1 MAESQFLQASFTSGE
16 LSPLLKGR
24 TDLNQYYAGVQTG
37 DNVVIVPQGGLKRR
51 PGTEHIDLAL
61 RQIGPY
67 VTGTFTATM
76 PNGGTAV
83 PSGTATNNI
92 NDFDPSTSAV
102 TTTNMGTTSP
112 YVIAHYDFSSL
123 SFPNVRFIDVNDI
136 KLTVDRDEQAL
147 IRVQVSADNTTW
159 ITRHTIIVTPT
170 AQSIRVKIADV
181 FENMYIRIAR
191 EGDTV
196 DITNQKISLTDFN
209 VMFETSAV
217 SDVKTFDFS
226 IESDRHYLC
235 VATGGADTT
244 PSYGNMAFYRIPHAG
259 STDTV
264 LVGNVPLPYKS
275 TEIATLRDAQTE
287 NVMLVFHE
295 EHPSKRI
302 INSGHTVVS
311 GNDSIFQIDNIP
323 FLNIP
328 QFDYDDA
335 LSPTPVDEIQDLEL
349 DHGSGHN
356 WEIGDTFQIDVEGV
370 LSKNITFAGDGNAD
384 QISSTVHNIRRNLQE
399 MPVFGETGV
408 AVVRTGIRT
417 YRITISGES
426 TKAFELFSGFPTT
439 GGQDNTTLFTKVQT
453 GSPRKEDV
461 WSATRGYVRMGT
473 FHDGRLWLGGTRSKI
488 QSVFASK
495 AGIFFDYYFQ
505 EGDDDEGIF
514 ITLTN
519 RIQTEIVD
527 INSDRGL
534 QVFTT
539 GGEFLIKG
547 NTPSTVTSVAQ
558 TQHGALYL
566 EAKSLD
572 GATLFVDQ
580 NGQTL
585 RQFVYSFNED
595 AYTSNDISVLS
606 SQLIDTPKDVAVL
619 SGTTSE
625 DSNWVFIINQDG
637 NGAVLNTVRAQ
648 DINGF
653 TRWTNA
659 NSGYF
664 DTNGNP
670 NKLKLISA
678 STVKNELYM
687 VNAFT
692 YPQTGQPDLEVY
704 SIERWSFDHLLD
716 SSSKVSVAAPSPP
729 ATTIVQLPDI
739 HLRYAEV
746 SVICNGTNLA
756 KRTVTGTGT
765 ITLTAEEV
773 STGGTLNLEVGLT
786 FTPKIVPMPL
796 NTSSQAGANNVMR
809 EKRINRMNLRMY
821 ESAGVYI
828 DGNPVPVRNFGQ
840 AVDSPL
846 GTPFEVRTGIIQ
858 DNNGGKGWGI
868 DVVPE
873 ITVPDAAPFHLQ
885 AIEYEV
891 ESS

>member
-24 TDLNQYYAGVQTG
+24 TDLNQYYAGLQTAE
-37 DNVVIVPQGGLKRR
+37 NVVIVPQGGVKRR
-51 PGTEHIDLAL
+51 PGTEHIDEPVAQL
-61 RQIGPY
+61 GPY

-76 PNGGTAV
+76 PNGGTPA
-83 PSGTATNNI
+83 NI
-92 NDFDPSTSAV
+92 NDFDLATV
-102 TTTNMGTTSP
+102 GLTTTNIGTSGTGATE
-112 YVIAHYDFSSL
+112 YVVAHYDMSSTT
-123 SFPNVRFIDVNDI
+123 NGIRFIDVQDI
-136 KLTVDRDEQAL
+136 KLTVDNTDTAYL
-147 IRVQVSADNTTW
+147 RVQTSSNNTDW
-159 ITRHTIIVTPT
+159 ATRGTIQINSGYQSFRIKVTDTFSTPYVRLVRQGDLGDLG
-170 AQSIRVKIADV
+170 AQ
-181 FENMYIRIAR
+181 RIELA
-191 EGDTV
+191 E
-196 DITNQKISLTDFN
+196 FN
-209 VMFETSAV
+209 VLFETTAT

-226 IESDRHYLC
+226 IQSDRHYLC

-275 TEIATLRDAQTE
+275 SEIATLRDAQTE
-287 NVMLVFHE
+287 NVMLLFHE

-302 INSGHTVVS
+302 INSGHTIVS

-323 FLNIP
+323 FLNVP

-335 LSPTPVDEIQDLEL
+335 LSPIPVDEIQDLEL

-370 LSKNITFAGDGNAD
+370 LSKNITFAGDSNAD
-384 QISSTVHNIRRNLQE
+384 QQSSTVHNIQRNLQE

-408 AVVRTGIRT
+408 DVVRTGVRT

-473 FHDGRLWLGGTRSKI
+473 FHDGRLWLGGTKSKI

-514 ITLTN
+514 ITLTS

-539 GGEFLIKG
+539 GGEFLVKG
-547 NTPSTVTSVAQ
+547 NTPSTITSEAQ
-558 TQHGALYL
+558 TQHGSAYL

-572 GATLFVDQ
+572 GATLFIDQ

-585 RQFVYSFNED
+585 RQFLYSFNED

-606 SQLIDTPKDVAVL
+606 SQLINQPKDVAVL

-664 DTNGNP
+664 ISGGAVP
-670 NKLKLISA
+670 LQLVSA
-678 STVKNELYM
+678 STVKNELYL
-687 VNAFT
+687 VNKFAGGTSFR
-692 YPQTGQPDLEVY
+692 Y
-704 SIERWSFDHLLD
+704 SLERWSFDHLLD
-716 SSSKVSVAAPSPP
+716 SSVKIDNVS
-729 ATTIVQLPDI
+729 TTTVQLPDD
-739 HLRYAEV
+739 HLRLAEV
-746 SVICNGTNLA
+746 SVIGNGNNLD
-756 KRTVTGTGT
+756 KRTVSATGQ
-765 ITLTAEEV
+765 ITLTAEEL
-773 STGGTLNLEVGLT
+773 SGGNLDLEVGLN
-786 FTPKIVPMPL
+786 FVPKIVPMPL

-873 ITVPDAAPFHLQ
+873 ITVPDPAPIHLQ

>member
-24 TDLNQYYAGVQTG
+24 TDLNQYYAGLQTAE
-37 DNVVIVPQGGLKRR
+37 NVVIVPQGGVKRR
-51 PGTEHIDLAL
+51 PGTEHIDEPVAQL
-61 RQIGPY
+61 GPY

-76 PNGGTAV
+76 PNGGTPA
-83 PSGTATNNI
+83 NI
-92 NDFDPSTSAV
+92 NDFDPATV
-102 TTTNMGTTSP
+102 GLTTTNMGTTSP

-123 SFPNVRFIDVNDI
+123 SSPNVRFIDVNDI

-159 ITRHTIIVTPT
+159 LTRHTIIVTPT

-196 DITNQKISLTDFN
+196 DITNQKVSLSEFN
-209 VMFETSAV
+209 VLFETTAT

-226 IESDRHYLC
+226 IQSDRHYLC

-275 TEIATLRDAQTE
+275 SEIATLRDAQTE
-287 NVMLVFHE
+287 NVMLLFHE

-302 INSGHTVVS
+302 INSGHTIVS

-323 FLNIP
+323 FLNVP

-335 LSPTPVDEIQDLEL
+335 LSPIPVDEIQDLEL

-370 LSKNITFAGDGNAD
+370 LSKNITFAGDSNAD
-384 QISSTVHNIRRNLQE
+384 QQSSTVFNIQRNLQE

-473 FHDGRLWLGGTRSKI
+473 FHDGRLWLGGTKSKI

-514 ITLTN
+514 ITLTS

-539 GGEFLIKG
+539 GGEFLVKG
-547 NTPSTVTSVAQ
+547 NTPSTVTNEAQ
-558 TQHGALYL
+558 TQHGSAYL

-572 GATLFVDQ
+572 GATLFIDQ

-585 RQFVYSFNED
+585 RQFLYSFNED

-606 SQLIDTPKDVAVL
+606 SQLINQPKDVAVL

-664 DTNGNP
+664 ISGDAVP
-670 NKLKLISA
+670 LRLVSA
-678 STVKNELYM
+678 STVKNELYL
-687 VNAFT
+687 VNKFAGGTSFR
-692 YPQTGQPDLEVY
+692 Y
-704 SIERWSFDHLLD
+704 SLERWSFDHLLD
-716 SSSKVSVAAPSPP
+716 SSVKIDNVS
-729 ATTIVQLPDI
+729 TTTVQLPDD
-739 HLRYAEV
+739 HLRLAEV
-746 SVICNGTNLA
+746 SVIGNGNNLD
-756 KRTVTGTGT
+756 KRTVSATGQ
-765 ITLTAEEV
+765 ITLTAEEL
-773 STGGTLNLEVGLT
+773 SGGNLDLEVGLN
-786 FTPKIVPMPL
+786 FVPKIVPMPL

-873 ITVPDAAPFHLQ
+873 ITVPDPAPIHLQ

>member
-24 TDLNQYYAGVQTG
+24 TDLNQYYAGLQTAE
-37 DNVVIVPQGGLKRR
+37 NVVIVPQGGVKRR
-51 PGTEHIDLAL
+51 PGTEHIDEPVAQL
-61 RQIGPY
+61 GPY

-76 PNGGTAV
+76 PNGGTPA
-83 PSGTATNNI
+83 NI
-92 NDFDPSTSAV
+92 NDFNPATV
-102 TTTNMGTTSP
+102 GLTTTNIGTSGTGGTE
-112 YVIAHYDFSSL
+112 YVVAHYNMSTTT
-123 SFPNVRFIDVNDI
+123 NGIRFIDVQDI
-136 KLTVDRDEQAL
+136 KLTVDNTDTAYL
-147 IRVQVSADNTTW
+147 RVQTSSNNTDWATQQ
-159 ITRHTIIVTPT
+159 TIQINAGYQSFRIKVTDT
-170 AQSIRVKIADV
+170 IATPYV
-181 FENMYIRIAR
+181 RLVR
-191 EGDTV
+191 QGDTG
-196 DITNQKISLTDFN
+196 DLGTQRIELAEFN
-209 VMFETSAV
+209 VLFETTAT

-226 IESDRHYLC
+226 IQSDRHYLC

-259 STDTV
+259 STATV

-275 TEIATLRDAQTE
+275 SEIATLRDAQTE
-287 NVMLVFHE
+287 NVMLLFHE

-302 INSGHTVVS
+302 INSGHTIVS

-335 LSPTPVDEIQDLEL
+335 LSPIPVDEIQNLEV

-384 QISSTVHNIRRNLQE
+384 QQSSTVFNIQRNLQE

-408 AVVRTGIRT
+408 NVVRTGVRT

-473 FHDGRLWLGGTRSKI
+473 FHDGRLWLGGTKSKI

-539 GGEFLIKG
+539 GGEFLVKG
-547 NTPSTVTSVAQ
+547 NTPSTITSEAQ
-558 TQHGALYL
+558 TQHGSAYL

-572 GATLFVDQ
+572 GATLFIDQ

-585 RQFVYSFNED
+585 RQFLYSFNED

-606 SQLIDTPKDVAVL
+606 SQLIDQPKDVAVL

-664 DTNGNP
+664 ISGGAVP
-670 NKLKLISA
+670 LQLVSA
-678 STVKNELYM
+678 STVKNELYL
-687 VNAFT
+687 VNKFAGGTSFR
-692 YPQTGQPDLEVY
+692 Y
-704 SIERWSFDHLLD
+704 SLERWSFDHLLD
-716 SSSKVSVAAPSPP
+716 SSVKIDNVS
-729 ATTIVQLPDI
+729 TTTVQLPDD
-739 HLRYAEV
+739 HLRLAEV
-746 SVICNGTNLA
+746 SVIGNGNNLD
-756 KRTVTGTGT
+756 KRTVSATGQ
-765 ITLTAEEV
+765 ITLTAEEL
-773 STGGTLNLEVGLT
+773 SGGNLDLEVGLN
-786 FTPKIVPMPL
+786 FVPKIVPMPL
-796 NTSSQAGANNVMR
+796 NTSSKASANNAMR

-873 ITVPDAAPFHLQ
+873 ITVPDPAPIHLQ

>member
-76 PNGGTAV
+76 PNGGTPA
-83 PSGTATNNI
+83 NI
-92 NDFDPSTSAV
+92 NDFNPATV
-102 TTTNMGTTSP
+102 GLTTTNIGTSGTGATE
-112 YVIAHYDFSSL
+112 YVVAHYNMSTTT
-123 SFPNVRFIDVNDI
+123 NGIRFIDVQDV
-136 KLTVDRDEQAL
+136 KLTVNNTDTAYL
-147 IRVQVSADNTTW
+147 RVQTSSNNTTW
-159 ITRHTIIVTPT
+159 VTQQTIQINSVE
-170 AQSIRVKIADV
+170 QSFRVKVTDVIATPYVRLVRQSDT
-181 FENMYIRIAR
+181 
-191 EGDTV
+191 GDLGA
-196 DITNQKISLTDFN
+196 QRISLSEFN

-384 QISSTVHNIRRNLQE
+384 QQSSTVHNIRRNLQE

-408 AVVRTGIRT
+408 DVVRTGIRT

-488 QSVFASK
+488 QSIFASK

-539 GGEFLIKG
+539 GGEFLVKG
-547 NTPSTVTSVAQ
+547 NTPSTITSVAQ

-796 NTSSQAGANNVMR
+796 NTSSQASANNVMR

>member
-67 VTGTFTATM
+67 VTGAFTATM
-76 PNGGTAV
+76 PNGGTPA
-83 PSGTATNNI
+83 NI
-92 NDFDPSTSAV
+92 NDFNPATV
-102 TTTNMGTTSP
+102 GLTTTNIGTSGTGATE
-112 YVIAHYDFSSL
+112 YVVAHYDMSTTT
-123 SFPNVRFIDVNDI
+123 NGIRFIDVQDV
-136 KLTVDRDEQAL
+136 KLTVNNTDTAYL
-147 IRVQVSADNTTW
+147 RVQTSSNNTDW
-159 ITRHTIIVTPT
+159 ATRQTIQINSIE
-170 AQSIRVKIADV
+170 QSFRVKITDV
-181 FENMYIRIAR
+181 IATPYVR
-191 EGDTV
+191 LVRQSDTGDLGA
-196 DITNQKISLTDFN
+196 QRISLSEFN

-259 STDTV
+259 STNTV

-323 FLNIP
+323 FSNVP
-328 QFDYDDA
+328 QFDYDDTV
-335 LSPTPVDEIQDLEL
+335 SPTPVDDIQVLTF
-349 DHGSGHN
+349 GSHVKT
-356 WEIGDTFQIDVEGV
+356 GDTYQIDVEGV
-370 LSKNITFAGDGNAD
+370 LSKNITFAGDANANE
-384 QISSTVHNIRRNLQE
+384 QSSTRFNLEKNLQE
-399 MPVFGETGV
+399 MPVYGETGV
-408 AVVRTGIRT
+408 SVTRTGVMQYT
-417 YRITISGES
+417 VTVSGES
-426 TKAFELFSGFPTT
+426 TKDFELYTGFPTSGISNANQILT
-439 GGQDNTTLFTKVQT
+439 FTKSQN

-461 WSATRGYVRMGT
+461 WSATRGYPKMGT
-473 FHDGRLWLGGTRSKI
+473 FHGGRLWLGGTKSKQ
-488 QSVFASK
+488 QSLFASK
-495 AGIFFDYYFQ
+495 SGSFFDYFFE

-514 ITLTN
+514 VTLTN
-519 RIQTEIVD
+519 RVQTEIVD

-539 GGEFLIKG
+539 GGEFLVKG
-547 NTPSTVTSVAQ
+547 GTPSTIDIVSQ
-558 TQHGALYL
+558 TQHGSAYL

-585 RQFVYSFNED
+585 RQFVFSFNED

-606 SQLIDTPKDVAVL
+606 SQLINQPKDVAVL

-716 SSSKVSVAAPSPP
+716 SSSKVSVVAPSPP

-773 STGGTLNLEVGLT
+773 STGGTLNLEVGLS

>member
-24 TDLNQYYAGVQTG
+24 TDLNQYYAGLQTA
-37 DNVVIVPQGGLKRR
+37 DNVVIVPQGGVKRR
-51 PGTEHIDLAL
+51 PGTEHIDEPVAQL
-61 RQIGPY
+61 GPY

-76 PNGGTAV
+76 PNGGTPA
-83 PSGTATNNI
+83 NI
-92 NDFDPSTSAV
+92 NDFNPATV
-102 TTTNMGTTSP
+102 GLTTTNIGTSGTGGTE
-112 YVIAHYDFSSL
+112 YIVAHYNMSTTT
-123 SFPNVRFIDVNDI
+123 NGIRFIDVQDI
-136 KLTVDRDEQAL
+136 KLTVDNTDTAYL
-147 IRVQVSADNTTW
+147 RVQTSSNNTDWATQQ
-159 ITRHTIIVTPT
+159 TIQINSGYQSFRIKVTDT
-170 AQSIRVKIADV
+170 IATPYV
-181 FENMYIRIAR
+181 RLVR
-191 EGDTV
+191 QGDTG
-196 DITNQKISLTDFN
+196 DLGTQRIELAEFN
-209 VMFETSAV
+209 VLFETTAT

-226 IESDRHYLC
+226 IQSDRHYLC

-259 STDTV
+259 STATV
-264 LVGNVPLPYKS
+264 LVGNVPLPYRS
-275 TEIATLRDAQTE
+275 SEIATLRDAQTE
-287 NVMLVFHE
+287 NVMLLFHE

-302 INSGHTVVS
+302 INSGHTIVS

-323 FLNIP
+323 FLNVP

-356 WEIGDTFQIDVEGV
+356 WEIGDTFQLDVEGV
-370 LSKNITFAGDGNAD
+370 LSKNITFAGDSNAD
-384 QISSTVHNIRRNLQE
+384 QQSSTVHNIRRNLQE

-408 AVVRTGIRT
+408 DVVRTGTRT

-473 FHDGRLWLGGTRSKI
+473 FHDGRLWLGGTKSKI

-495 AGIFFDYYFQ
+495 SGIFFDYYFQ

-539 GGEFLIKG
+539 GGEFLVKG
-547 NTPSTVTSVAQ
+547 NTPSTVTSEAQ
-558 TQHGALYL
+558 TQHGSAYL

-572 GATLFVDQ
+572 GATLFIDQ

-585 RQFVYSFNED
+585 RQFLYSFNED

-606 SQLIDTPKDVAVL
+606 SQLINQPKDVAVL

-664 DTNGNP
+664 ISQNP
-670 NKLKLISA
+670 VPLQLVSA
-678 STVKNELYM
+678 STVKNELYL
-687 VNAFT
+687 VNKFAGGTSFR
-692 YPQTGQPDLEVY
+692 Y
-704 SIERWSFDHLLD
+704 SLERWSFDHLLD
-716 SSSKVSVAAPSPP
+716 SSVKIDNVS
-729 ATTIVQLPDI
+729 TTTVQLPDD
-739 HLRYAEV
+739 HLRLAEV
-746 SVICNGTNLA
+746 SVIGNGNNLD
-756 KRTVTGTGT
+756 KRTVSSTGQ
-765 ITLTAEEV
+765 ITLTAEEL
-773 STGGTLNLEVGLT
+773 SGGNLDLEVGLN
-786 FTPKIVPMPL
+786 FVPKIVPMPL

-873 ITVPDAAPFHLQ
+873 ITVPDPAPIHLQ

>member
-1 MAESQFLQASFTSGE
+1 
-16 LSPLLKGR
+16 
-24 TDLNQYYAGVQTG
+24 
-37 DNVVIVPQGGLKRR
+37 
-51 PGTEHIDLAL
+51 
-61 RQIGPY
+61 
-67 VTGTFTATM
+67 M
-76 PNGGTAV
+76 PNGGTPA
-83 PSGTATNNI
+83 NI
-92 NDFDPSTSAV
+92 NDFNPATV
-102 TTTNMGTTSP
+102 GLTTTNIGTSGTGATE
-112 YVIAHYDFSSL
+112 YVVAHYNMSTTT
-123 SFPNVRFIDVNDI
+123 NGIRFIDVQDI
-136 KLTVDRDEQAL
+136 KLTVDNTDTAYL
-147 IRVQVSADNTTW
+147 RVQTSSNNTDWATQQ
-159 ITRHTIIVTPT
+159 TIQINAGYQSFRIKVTDT
-170 AQSIRVKIADV
+170 IATPYV
-181 FENMYIRIAR
+181 RLVR
-191 EGDTV
+191 QGDTG
-196 DITNQKISLTDFN
+196 DLGTQRIELAEFN
-209 VMFETSAV
+209 VLFETTAT

-226 IESDRHYLC
+226 IQSDRHYLC

-259 STDTV
+259 STATV

-275 TEIATLRDAQTE
+275 SEIATLRDAQTE
-287 NVMLVFHE
+287 NVMLLFHE

-302 INSGHTVVS
+302 INSGHTIVS

-384 QISSTVHNIRRNLQE
+384 QQSSTVFNIQRNLQE

-408 AVVRTGIRT
+408 NVVRTGVRT

-539 GGEFLIKG
+539 GGEFLVKG
-547 NTPSTVTSVAQ
+547 NTPSTITSEAQ
-558 TQHGALYL
+558 TQHGSSYL

-572 GATLFVDQ
+572 GATLFIDQ

-585 RQFVYSFNED
+585 RQFLYSFNED

-606 SQLIDTPKDVAVL
+606 SQLIDQPKDVAVL

-664 DTNGNP
+664 ISGGAVP
-670 NKLKLISA
+670 LQLVSA
-678 STVKNELYM
+678 STVKNELYL
-687 VNAFT
+687 VNKFAGGTSFR
-692 YPQTGQPDLEVY
+692 Y
-704 SIERWSFDHLLD
+704 SLERWSFDHLLD
-716 SSSKVSVAAPSPP
+716 SSVKIDNVS
-729 ATTIVQLPDI
+729 TTTVQLPDD
-739 HLRYAEV
+739 HLRLAEV
-746 SVICNGTNLA
+746 SVIGNGNNLD
-756 KRTVTGTGT
+756 KRTVSATGQ
-765 ITLTAEEV
+765 ITLTAEEL
-773 STGGTLNLEVGLT
+773 SGGNLDLEVGLN
-786 FTPKIVPMPL
+786 FVPKVVPMPL
-796 NTSSQAGANNVMR
+796 NTSSQAGANNAMR

-873 ITVPDAAPFHLQ
+873 ITVPDPAPIHLQ

>member
-24 TDLNQYYAGVQTG
+24 TDLNQYYAGLQTA
-37 DNVVIVPQGGLKRR
+37 DNVVIVPQGGVKRR
-51 PGTEHIDLAL
+51 PGTEHIDEPVAQL
-61 RQIGPY
+61 GPY

-76 PNGGTAV
+76 PNGGTPA
-83 PSGTATNNI
+83 NI
-92 NDFDPSTSAV
+92 NDFNPATV
-102 TTTNMGTTSP
+102 GLTTTNIGTSGTGATE
-112 YVIAHYDFSSL
+112 YVVAHYNMSTTT
-123 SFPNVRFIDVNDI
+123 NGIRFIDVQDI
-136 KLTVDRDEQAL
+136 KLTVDNTDTAYL
-147 IRVQVSADNTTW
+147 RVQTSSNNTDWVTQQ
-159 ITRHTIIVTPT
+159 TIQINSGYQSFRIKVTDTIATPYVRLVR
-170 AQSIRVKIADV
+170 QSDTGDLGTQ
-181 FENMYIRIAR
+181 RIELA
-191 EGDTV
+191 E
-196 DITNQKISLTDFN
+196 FN
-209 VMFETSAV
+209 VLFETTAT

-226 IESDRHYLC
+226 IQSDRHYLC

-259 STDTV
+259 STATV

-275 TEIATLRDAQTE
+275 SEIATLRDAQTE
-287 NVMLVFHE
+287 NVMLLFHE

-302 INSGHTVVS
+302 INSGHTIVS
-311 GNDSIFQIDNIP
+311 ANDSIFQIDNIP

-384 QISSTVHNIRRNLQE
+384 QQSSTVFNIQRNLQE

-408 AVVRTGIRT
+408 NVVRTGTRT

-473 FHDGRLWLGGTRSKI
+473 FHDGRLWLGGTKSKI

-539 GGEFLIKG
+539 GGEFLVKG
-547 NTPSTVTSVAQ
+547 NTPSTVTSEAQ
-558 TQHGALYL
+558 TQHGSAYL

-572 GATLFVDQ
+572 GATLFIDQ

-585 RQFVYSFNED
+585 RQFLYSFNED

-606 SQLIDTPKDVAVL
+606 SQLIDQPKDVAVL

-664 DTNGNP
+664 ISQNP
-670 NKLKLISA
+670 VPLQLVSA
-678 STVKNELYM
+678 STVKNELYL
-687 VNAFT
+687 VNKFAGGTSFR
-692 YPQTGQPDLEVY
+692 Y
-704 SIERWSFDHLLD
+704 SLERWSFDHLLD
-716 SSSKVSVAAPSPP
+716 SSVKIDNVS
-729 ATTIVQLPDI
+729 TTTVQLPDD
-739 HLRYAEV
+739 HLRLAEV
-746 SVICNGTNLA
+746 SVIGNGNNLD
-756 KRTVTGTGT
+756 KRTVSATGQ
-765 ITLTAEEV
+765 ITLTAEEL
-773 STGGTLNLEVGLT
+773 SGGNLDLEVGLN
-786 FTPKIVPMPL
+786 FVPKIVPMPL

-873 ITVPDAAPFHLQ
+873 ITVPDPAPIHLQ

>member
-67 VTGTFTATM
+67 VTGAFTATM
-76 PNGGTAV
+76 PNGGTPA
-83 PSGTATNNI
+83 NI
-92 NDFDPSTSAV
+92 NDFNPATV
-102 TTTNMGTTSP
+102 GLTTTNIGTSGTGATE
-112 YVIAHYDFSSL
+112 YVVAHYNMSTTT
-123 SFPNVRFIDVNDI
+123 NGIRFIDVQDV
-136 KLTVDRDEQAL
+136 KLTVNNTDTAYL
-147 IRVQVSADNTTW
+147 RVQTSSNNTDW
-159 ITRHTIIVTPT
+159 ATRQTIQINSIE
-170 AQSIRVKIADV
+170 QSFRVKITDV
-181 FENMYIRIAR
+181 IATPYVR
-191 EGDTV
+191 LVRQSDTGDLGA
-196 DITNQKISLTDFN
+196 QRISLSEFN
-209 VMFETSAV
+209 VMFETSAI

-259 STDTV
+259 STNTV

-488 QSVFASK
+488 QSIFASK
-495 AGIFFDYYFQ
+495 AGLFFDYYFQ

-547 NTPSTVTSVAQ
+547 NTPSTITSVAQ

-716 SSSKVSVAAPSPP
+716 SSSKVSVVAPSPP

-773 STGGTLNLEVGLT
+773 STGGTLNLEVGLS

-821 ESAGVYI
+821 KSAGVYI